1 LWKIEDYLSSLQTME
16 WDKLTMLCVIGIHF
30 SMPIFLWKD
39 IDVHILETAT
49 VLETASLKY
58 VLW

>member
-1 LWKIEDYLSSLQTME
+1 ME

-58 VLW
+58 VLWLMINSNIL